1 MKNVDIVN
9 GEKMATPSRNE
20 RMIKILIDNRKN
32 KIKDVKKEEI
42 KPKNP
47 EDIKNLLK
55 MWEESKKEKK
65 KII

>member
-1 MKNVDIVN
+1 
-9 GEKMATPSRNE
+9 MATPSRNE

>member
-1 MKNVDIVN
+1 VKNVDIVN